1 MNLSQ
6 FNFISFVVLL
16 FGLIYIRRIS
26 YVYIFWD
33 SIYVAQFNFYVLS
46 SSFFSFAVSQ
56 YFQSVS
62 WFLFCLLYF
71 FSPLFVCYAKD
82 CLCFLLL
89 CSFLLNVSSNSYFF
103 YGFIQ
108 LCNAAN
114 KIQNSI
120 LEMVVKKRKRKIIHE
135 WRVKEE
141 KNEKSSSAFTLCTN
155 QYEEVV

>member
-1 MNLSQ
+1 M
-6 FNFISFVVLL
+6 LL
-16 FGLIYIRRIS
+16 N
-26 YVYIFWD
+26 
-33 SIYVAQFNFYVLS
+33 AQSNSS
-46 SSFFSFAVSQ
+46 SSFSFFAVFQ

-108 LCNAAN
+108 LCNAVN

-120 LEMVVKKRKRKIIHE
+120 LKMIVKKK
-135 WRVKEE
+135 WE
-141 KNEKSSSAFTLCTN
+141 KKSKTQVTSEKSSSAFTLCTN
-155 QYEEVV
+155 QYEEVVQ